1 MLVVFILIVVLIY
14 RKVSLGTSLVSGA
27 VALGLWSLMSPLE
40 ILVSFAHTM
49 VLPKTILLAAVVS
62 LILILS
68 HLMESTGQMK
78 RLVSSFEGISNN
90 VRINLTVFPAL
101 IGLLPMPGGAV
112 FSAPMVE
119 AMSKEH
125 DISQA
130 DKALINYWFRH
141 IWEYCW
147 PLYPGVILAVSLSG
161 LSLSEYFLAM
171 GPMTLL
177 AVAAGYLIILS
188 PLNVLRKP
196 KEEKGSWRALINEM
210 SPILIVVIGAGVFGE
225 GFALAA
231 RQGVLPR
238 LPPEIPLC
246 LSLTAGILWILIRHK
261 TGLDPVIQLFKKPS
275 LWSMVYL
282 VIGVMLFAG
291 ILESSHSVQ
300 QISQSLADGHVPV
313 ALVAVILPLIVGALT
328 GICMAF
334 VGATFPILYAL
345 LEASGLSHQIV
356 AYTILAYC
364 SGYAG
369 LLASPIHA
377 CLALTQSYFCADMPS
392 IYRKLW
398 ILVAIE
404 FTGGLVGFF
413 LALHLIG

>member
-1 MLVVFILIVVLIY
+1 MVLIY
-14 RKVSLGTSLVSGA
+14 RKVSLGTSLVAGA
-27 VALGLWSLMSPLE
+27 IALGLWSRMMPWE
-40 ILVSFAHTM
+40 IIVSFAHTM
-49 VLPKTILLAAVVS
+49 VLPKTILLATVVS

-68 HLMESTGQMK
+68 HLMETTGQMK
-78 RLVSSFEGISNN
+78 RLVSSFEGISTN

-112 FSAPMVE
+112 FSAPMVD

-125 DISQA
+125 DITQA

-147 PLYPGVILAVSLSG
+147 PLYPGVILALSLSG
-161 LSLSEYFLAM
+161 ISLGTFFLAM

-177 AVAAGYLIILS
+177 AVGAGYLIILS
-188 PLNVLRKP
+188 PLKLVRQP
-196 KEEKGSWRALINEM
+196 KLGKGDWLNLINEM
-210 SPILIVVIGAGVFGE
+210 SPILIVVIGAGILGK
-225 GFALAA
+225 AA
-231 RQGVLPR
+231 SMAAERGIIPHLPMEMPLIASLVSGVLWIVVRHR
-238 LPPEIPLC
+238 LN
-246 LSLTAGILWILIRHK
+246 LSAIA
-261 TGLDPVIQLFKKPS
+261 QLFKKPA

-282 VIGVMLFAG
+282 TVGVMLFAG
-291 ILESSHSVQ
+291 ILESSHSVE
-300 QISQSLADGHVPV
+300 QISQGLADGHVPV
-313 ALVAVILPLIVGALT
+313 AVVAIVLPMIVGALT

-345 LEASGLSHQIV
+345 LDASGLNHQIV

-377 CLALTQSYFCADMPS
+377 CLALTQTYFCADMPS

-404 FTGGLVGFF
+404 FSGGLIGFF
-413 LALHLIG
+413 IALRFTG

>member
-1 MLVVFILIVVLIY
+1 
-14 RKVSLGTSLVSGA
+14 
-27 VALGLWSLMSPLE
+27 MSPLE
-40 ILVSFAHTM
+40 ILISFAHTM
-49 VLPKTILLAAVVS
+49 VLPKTILLASVVS

-68 HLMESTGQMK
+68 HLMETTGQMK
-78 RLVSSFEGISNN
+78 RLVSSFEGISSN

-119 AMSKEH
+119 AMAKEH
-125 DISQA
+125 DVSPA

-141 IWEYCW
+141 LWEYCW

-161 LSLSEYFLAM
+161 IPLGKFFMTM

-177 AVAAGYLIILS
+177 AVTSGYLVILS
-188 PLNVLRKP
+188 PLKVIRQSRRGQ
-196 KEEKGSWRALINEM
+196 GSWRSLISEM
-210 SPILIVVIGAGVFGE
+210 SPILIVVIGAGILGE
-225 GFALAA
+225 GAALAA
-231 RQGVLPR
+231 ERGALPR
-238 LPPEIPLC
+238 LPLEVPLL
-246 LSLTAGILWILIRHK
+246 LSLSAGIFWILIRHK
-261 TGLDPVIQLFKKPS
+261 TGIDPVVQLFKKPA

-282 VIGVMLFAG
+282 TIGVMLFAG
-291 ILESSHSVQ
+291 ILESSHSVE
-300 QISQSLADGHVPV
+300 QISQGLAAGHVPV
-313 ALVAVILPLIVGALT
+313 AIVAVILPMIVGALT

-345 LEASGLSHQIV
+345 LDASGLSHQII
-356 AYTILAYC
+356 AYTFLAYC

-377 CLALTQSYFCADMPS
+377 CLALTQSYFCADMPA

-398 ILVAIE
+398 ILVVIE
-404 FTGGLVGFF
+404 FCGGLAGFF

>member
-1 MLVVFILIVVLIY
+1 MVLIY
-14 RKVSLGTSLVSGA
+14 RKVSLGTSLVVGA
-27 VALGLWSLMSPLE
+27 IALGLWSRMMPWE
-40 ILVSFAHTM
+40 IAISFAHTM
-49 VLPKTILLAAVVS
+49 VLPKTILLATVVS
-62 LILILS
+62 LILVLS
-68 HLMESTGQMK
+68 HLMETTGQMK

-147 PLYPGVILAVSLSG
+147 PLYPGVILALSLSG
-161 LSLSEYFLAM
+161 IGLGKYFLAM

-177 AVAAGYLIILS
+177 AVASGYLFILS
-188 PLNVLRKP
+188 PLNVKRQP
-196 KEEKGSWRALINEM
+196 KSEDGAWLSLLNEM
-210 SPILIVVIGAGVFGE
+210 SPILIVVIGAGILGE
-225 GFALAA
+225 TASVAA
-231 RQGVLPR
+231 EKGIIPR
-238 LPPEIPLC
+238 LPMEIPLIV
-246 LSLTAGILWILIRHK
+246 SLVAGVLWIVVKHK
-261 TGLDPVIQLFKKPS
+261 LTLDSIAQLFKKPA

-282 VIGVMLFAG
+282 TIGVMLFAG
-291 ILESSHSVQ
+291 ILDSSHSVQ

-313 ALVAVILPLIVGALT
+313 AVVAIVLPMIVGALT

-345 LEASGLSHQIV
+345 LDASGLNHQIV

-377 CLALTQSYFCADMPS
+377 CLALTQTYFCAEMPA

-404 FTGGLVGFF
+404 FSCGLIGFF
-413 LALHLIG
+413 IALRLIG